1 VLEHAQRESPE
12 NHLQESSSPAD
23 SQGTPS
29 SPVSSISDGNAVAKA
44 IDSPSVQAPQLPV
57 GLSQAEMYQRLL
69 TKLEATQ
76 AMLLSLQQ
84 SGVVDQNGVAASQV
98 SALTQEVTAFVTI
111 SEEEVTKQL
120 AESSGMAYVPEEED
134 QAGAM
139 TKASGMAIVPE
150 EESKALPD
158 VASEPATTADAE
170 ISAPDEPMDLPSDL
184 PSPSATIDKPNEV
197 ASENEDTAGNAL
209 GTPSEAFEE
218 SKPTES
224 TFEDELD
231 LDNGRIAQFDAWEK
245 SNETTME
252 SSGLATEADTDG
264 CAPES
269 SLQTHEVGKPANNTP
284 KDNRAGRNEQAAQLS
299 TRQEQRQLMRD
310 AKAATARSLGGKSTP
325 RTTQWPHKVEL
336 SERITHLINEWQA
349 DPAADSLPD
358 LYIDGVEDLIDQF
371 SETDAMSRA
380 LRTQELR
387 KQLDQWTYALDM
399 IKKWR
404 SLSKFFTPKALEVL
418 SRSYTAYQLAAP
430 DSCRK
435 KKLYEK
441 LEKRMRNMHKCFDK
455 VLDSAKIHRTTFPDL
470 WNSARGVQMMEYFD
484 YVPGFMGSSLKD
496 LGMTLS

>member
-310 AKAATARSLGGKSTP
+310 AKAATARSLGEKSTP
-325 RTTQWPHKVEL
+325 RTTQWPHNVEL

-371 SETDAMSRA
+371 SETDAMSWA

-470 WNSARGVQMMEYFD
+470 
-484 YVPGFMGSSLKD
+484 
-496 LGMTLS
+496 